1 MTQEEVYAEALRS
14 IRAAEETE
22 AVELDLSRLALDRL
36 PRELA
41 SSPRSNRSTSPGEYP
56 QTRAGEP
63 AAQTAEPLNFSKG
76 FWPSRGFQ
84 ST

>member
-1 MTQEEVYAEALRS
+1 MTQEEAYAEALRR
-14 IRAAEETE
+14 IREAEETG

-56 QTRAGEP
+56 QTRAG
-63 AAQTAEPLNFSKG
+63 
-76 FWPSRGFQ
+76 W
-84 ST
+84 STSLT